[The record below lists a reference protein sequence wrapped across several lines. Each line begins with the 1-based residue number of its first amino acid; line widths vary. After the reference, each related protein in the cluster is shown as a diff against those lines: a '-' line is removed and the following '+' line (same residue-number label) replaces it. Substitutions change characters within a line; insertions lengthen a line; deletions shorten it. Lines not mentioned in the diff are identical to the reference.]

1 MKAERK
7 EITMYKTLKKFV
19 FRALIVGNLLIVL
32 LMILVGN
39 VDKLHPAD
47 YPLLANLGLGFPV
60 ILFAN
65 LVFLVVWAFARWRMI
80 WLPVLGFL
88 ICYGPIRTYMPFNI
102 PEEKPHGAIK
112 VMSFNVYMFDPWD
125 VKKGET
131 NPIVDYVVNSKADIV
146 CLQEA
151 TVDASGSDHILDTL
165 KKHYPYYKLM
175 VKKKPAADH
184 ILLLSRYPILWQD
197 SIPYKSNSNMSVAYM
212 LDIKG
217 TKTLLVNNHFE
228 SFGLTN
234 DDKEGFKTLVKGS
247 MKTNDMKSES
257 SHLLHKLGTVA
268 ERRAPEVEMV
278 AKYVKKYLDKKVPV
292 ILCGD
297 FNDNPLSYAHRTIA
311 NLLTDCYVSSG
322 NGPGISYHK
331 SGMYFR
337 IDHIFCSD
345 DFEPYGAK
353 VDNSVTNSDHYP
365 VYCWL
370 KYRPKP

>member
-65 LVFLVVWAFARWRMI
+65 LVFLVVWAFVRWRMI

-102 PEEKPHGAIK
+102 PKEKPHGAIK

-197 SIPYKSNSNMSVAYM
+197 TIPYGSSSNQSVAYM
-212 LDIKG
+212 VDIKG
-217 TKTLLVNNHFE
+217 TKTLVVNNHFE
-228 SFGLTN
+228 SNGLSN
-234 DDKEGFKTLVKGS
+234 DDKAGFKSLVKGH
-247 MKTNDMKSES
+247 MRTNKAKSES
-257 SHLLHKLGTVA
+257 VHLLRKLGKVSM
-268 ERRAPEVEMV
+268 RRAPQADMV
-278 AKYVKKYLDKKVPV
+278 ARYVKQYLDKKVPV

-297 FNDNPLSYAHRTIA
+297 FNDNPLSYTHRVIDKE
-311 NLLTDCYVSSG
+311 LIDCFVASG
-322 NGPGISYHK
+322 NGPGISYHR

-345 DFEPYGAK
+345 DFEPYDAH
-353 VDNSVTNSDHYP
+353 VDNSVTASDHYP
-365 VYCWL
+365 IYCWL

>member
-1 MKAERK
+1 
-7 EITMYKTLKKFV
+7 
-19 FRALIVGNLLIVL
+19 
-32 LMILVGN
+32 
-39 VDKLHPAD
+39 
-47 YPLLANLGLGFPV
+47 
-60 ILFAN
+60 
-65 LVFLVVWAFARWRMI
+65 
-80 WLPVLGFL
+80 
-88 ICYGPIRTYMPFNI
+88 
-102 PEEKPHGAIK
+102 
-112 VMSFNVYMFDPWD
+112 
-125 VKKGET
+125 
-131 NPIVDYVVNSKADIV
+131 
-146 CLQEA
+146 
-151 TVDASGSDHILDTL
+151 
-165 KKHYPYYKLM
+165 
-175 VKKKPAADH
+175 
-184 ILLLSRYPILWQD
+184 
-197 SIPYKSNSNMSVAYM
+197 MSVAYM

-217 TKTLLVNNHFE
+217 VKTLLVNNHFE

-311 NLLTDCYVSSG
+311 NILTDCYVSSG

>member
-65 LVFLVVWAFARWRMI
+65 LVFLVVWAFVRWRMI

-102 PEEKPHGAIK
+102 PKEKPHGAIK

-165 KKHYPYYKLM
+165 KKHYRYYKLM

-234 DDKEGFKTLVKGS
+234 DDREGFKTLVKGS

-311 NLLTDCYVSSG
+311 NILTDCHVSSG

>member
-1 MKAERK
+1 
-7 EITMYKTLKKFV
+7 
-19 FRALIVGNLLIVL
+19 
-32 LMILVGN
+32 
-39 VDKLHPAD
+39 
-47 YPLLANLGLGFPV
+47 
-60 ILFAN
+60 
-65 LVFLVVWAFARWRMI
+65 
-80 WLPVLGFL
+80 
-88 ICYGPIRTYMPFNI
+88 MPFNI
-102 PEEKPHGAIK
+102 PKEKPHGAIK

-311 NLLTDCYVSSG
+311 NILTDCYVSSG

>member
-184 ILLLSRYPILWQD
+184 ILLLSHYPILWQD

-278 AKYVKKYLDKKVPV
+278 ANYVKKYLDKKVPV

-311 NLLTDCYVSSG
+311 NILTDCYVSSG
-322 NGPGISYHK
+322 NGPGISYHR

>member
-278 AKYVKKYLDKKVPV
+278 AKYVKKYLGKKVPV

-311 NLLTDCYVSSG
+311 NILTDCYVSSG

>member
-278 AKYVKKYLDKKVPV
+278 ANYVKKYLDKKVPV

>member
-1 MKAERK
+1 
-7 EITMYKTLKKFV
+7 MYKTLKKFV

-102 PEEKPHGAIK
+102 PKEKPHGAIK

-184 ILLLSRYPILWQD
+184 ILLLSHYPILWQD

-217 TKTLLVNNHFE
+217 VKTLLVNNHFE

-311 NLLTDCYVSSG
+311 NILTDCYVSSG
-322 NGPGISYHK
+322 NGPGISYHR

>member
-1 MKAERK
+1 
-7 EITMYKTLKKFV
+7 
-19 FRALIVGNLLIVL
+19 
-32 LMILVGN
+32 
-39 VDKLHPAD
+39 
-47 YPLLANLGLGFPV
+47 
-60 ILFAN
+60 
-65 LVFLVVWAFARWRMI
+65 
-80 WLPVLGFL
+80 
-88 ICYGPIRTYMPFNI
+88 
-102 PEEKPHGAIK
+102 
-112 VMSFNVYMFDPWD
+112 MSFNVYMFDPWD

-311 NLLTDCYVSSG
+311 NILTDCYVSSA
-322 NGPGISYHK
+322 NGPGISYHR

>member
-65 LVFLVVWAFARWRMI
+65 LVFLVVWAFVRWRMI

-88 ICYGPIRTYMPFNI
+88 ICYGPIHTYMPFNI
-102 PEEKPHGAIK
+102 PKEKPHGAIK

-184 ILLLSRYPILWQD
+184 ILLLSHYPILWQD

-311 NLLTDCYVSSG
+311 NILTDCYVSSG